1 MIFTE
6 TELKDAYLVDVEP
19 QTDERG
25 FFSRAWCENEFAE
38 SGLSTRVVQCNI
50 AFNTTMGTLRGMH
63 YQAPPHAE
71 VKIVRCT
78 RGAIYDVIVDLR
90 PESPTFRKWLGVELT
105 AENRR
110 AIYIPEGFAHG
121 YLTLADDTETYYQVS
136 EFYAPGA
143 EQGVRWDDPAI
154 AIDWTGPEPTVIS
167 EKDRSWP
174 DFAG

>member
-6 TELKDAYLVDVEP
+6 TELENAYLVDVEP
-19 QTDERG
+19 LTDERG

-38 SGLSTRVVQCNI
+38 AGLSTRVVQCNI

-90 PESPTFRKWLGVELT
+90 AESPTFRKWLGVDLT

-121 YLTLADDTETYYQVS
+121 YLTLTDDTETYYQVS

-154 AIDWTGPEPTVIS
+154 AINWPGPEPTVIS